1 MENRQDNGYSGGAV
15 LFNQILGVLGVAGGF
30 AAAFVFGGTALHCTG
45 DGKTELDIVVT
56 LYILAVMAAVIVING
71 VLRFRLIHEMREYI
85 PIIASD
91 PDESVK
97 NLSLRMGIPED
108 VAVKRLRKMLRK
120 GYIKGAYYDGSTG
133 RFVFLHSIH
142 IPGQKTTNVLGTS
155 TVVVECG
162 NCGVLNHVNRGSVK
176 KCDFCGEKIQG

>member
-15 LFNQILGVLGVAGGF
+15 LFNQVLGVLGVAGGF

-45 DGKTELDIVVT
+45 DGKTEPDIVVT
-56 LYILAVMAAVIVING
+56 LYILTVIAAVMVING
-71 VLRFRLIHEMREYI
+71 LLRFRLIHEMREYI

-91 PDESVK
+91 PDGSVR
-97 NLSLRMGIPED
+97 NLSLKMGIPED

-120 GYIKGAYYDGSTG
+120 GYLKGAYYDASAG
-133 RFVFLHSIH
+133 RFVFLQSIK
-142 IPGQKTTNVLGTS
+142 IPGQKTANVPGTS
-155 TVVVECG
+155 IVDVECS